1 MIAPPLAQTTAAPA
15 AHEDTPRD
23 RRAPGGISL
32 VAVPSGGER
41 INAVCYRAAGA
52 GAHPVLVLL
61 HGFPGV
67 EQNSDLAHAARRAG
81 WHVIAPRYR
90 GAWGSPGTFSWT
102 HVLEDAAAV
111 VAWVRTD
118 AVARSLGIDPRT
130 VAVAGHSLG
139 GFAAL
144 MTAADDPTIAGA
156 AAFAAFDFGA
166 YTAALAS
173 TPDGVARTAAAWDD
187 DAAPLRGTSGRALA
201 DEAFAYGAAWDLRAR
216 ARALVGPAGDR
227 PLLVVAASDDDV
239 APAALHHAPLV
250 EALRASGVRDLAAP
264 TLTADHG
271 FTDTRFAAADLLVAW
286 LERMRAVAPS
296 TRDAAAW

>member
-1 MIAPPLAQTTAAPA
+1 MIAPPLAPPAASRA
-15 AHEDTPRD
+15 AHEDAPRD
-23 RRAPGGISL
+23 PRAPGGVSL

-81 WHVIAPRYR
+81 WHVVAPRYR

-118 AVARSLGIDPRT
+118 AVARTLGVESRT
-130 VAVAGHSLG
+130 VAIAGHSLG

-144 MTAADDPTIAGA
+144 VTAAEDPTIAGA

-166 YTAALAS
+166 YTAALAN
-173 TPDGVARTAAAWDD
+173 TPDAVARTAAAWDD

-201 DEAFAYGAAWDLRAR
+201 DEAFAHGAAGDLRAR
-216 ARALVGPAGDR
+216 ARALVGRAGDR

-239 APAALHHAPLV
+239 APPALHHAPLV
-250 EALRASGVRDLAAP
+250 EALRANGARALAAP
-264 TLTADHG
+264 TLTADHA
-271 FTDTRFAAADLLVAW
+271 FADTRFAAADLLVAW
-286 LERMRAVAPS
+286 LERMRAAPAAA
-296 TRDAAAW
+296 DAAAW